1 MRAGP
6 RDTQSAGVYISG
18 REISGCGGGER
29 GDREG
34 GRRGARRERRNTFS
48 LVKEQPHNLRAEF
61 QARALTRPHINFTG
75 YSKPRLK

>member
-1 MRAGP
+1 MCG
-6 RDTQSAGVYISG
+6 GVYIP
-18 REISGCGGGER
+18 GER
-29 GDREG
+29 LVGVGEERGEIGREG
-34 GRRGARRERRNTFS
+34 GTGQGRERRNTFS